1 MRDIYRRLGLHVS
14 ASDADIA
21 RAIARCE
28 NNAVKRDAEEVLRV
42 ESRKREYDQLY
53 GTLTGI
59 GLLRARM
66 GLTHAPYWRGSEA
79 NDFSIS
85 ADDEYARYAELKAK
99 MERAARVY
107 DNWQRVR
114 RILRWGLGLL
124 LAVGIAAAIAAYA
137 WDAIPTGGMS
147 LPSLE
152 SLPAIS

>member
-1 MRDIYRRLGLHVS
+1 MS

-114 RILRWGLGLL
+114 RLLRWGGGLL
-124 LAVGIAAAIAAYA
+124 LLMAVGVVIVAYA
-137 WDAIPTGGMS
+137 WPDAMPWDMAW
-147 LPSLE
+147 PSLAPP
-152 SLPAIS
+152 PALS

>member
-1 MRDIYRRLGLHVS
+1 MRDLYRRLDIRVS

-28 NNAVKRDAEEVLRV
+28 NQAVKTDAEDVLRTA
-42 ESRKREYDQLY
+42 SRKREYDQLY

-66 GLTHAPYWRGSEA
+66 GLSHAPYWNGNVA

-85 ADDEYARYAELKAK
+85 ADGEYARYAELKAK
-99 MERAARVY
+99 VERAVRVD

-114 RILRWGLGLL
+114 CILRWSLGLM
-124 LAVGIAAAIAAYA
+124 LAAGVAAAVAAYV
-137 WDAIPTGGMS
+137 WGIIPTEGMS
-147 LPSLE
+147 LPSLA
-152 SLPAIS
+152 SLPTIV

>member
-1 MRDIYRRLGLHVS
+1 
-14 ASDADIA
+14 
-21 RAIARCE
+21 
-28 NNAVKRDAEEVLRV
+28 
-42 ESRKREYDQLY
+42 
-53 GTLTGI
+53 
-59 GLLRARM
+59 
-66 GLTHAPYWRGSEA
+66 
-79 NDFSIS
+79 
-85 ADDEYARYAELKAK
+85 

-137 WDAIPTGGMS
+137 WDVIPTGGMS

>member
-1 MRDIYRRLGLHVS
+1 MRDIYRRLDIHVS

-28 NNAVKRDAEEVLRV
+28 NQAVKSAAEHILCV

-66 GLTHAPYWRGSEA
+66 GLSHAPYWRGNVA

-99 MERAARVY
+99 VARAVRVH
-107 DNWQRVR
+107 DTWQQVR
-114 RILRWGLGLL
+114 RVLLWGAGLS
-124 LAVGIAAAIAAYA
+124 LATSVGMALMVFA
-137 WDAIPTGGMS
+137 PE
-147 LPSLE
+147 LF
-152 SLPAIS
+152 

>member
-1 MRDIYRRLGLHVS
+1 MS

-28 NNAVKRDAEEVLRV
+28 NQAVKAAAENVLRV

-66 GLTHAPYWRGSEA
+66 GLSHAPYWKGSVA

-85 ADDEYARYAELKAK
+85 ADGEYARYAELKAK
-99 MERAARVY
+99 VGRAVRVH
-107 DNWQRVR
+107 DAWQQVR
-114 RILRWGLGLL
+114 RVMLWGGGISLATGAGVALL
-124 LAVGIAAAIAAYA
+124 MFAPDLF
-137 WDAIPTGGMS
+137 
-147 LPSLE
+147 
-152 SLPAIS
+152 